1 MNFTSLL
8 SLIADII
15 GILGAIFALFAWL
28 QARALKQAAD
38 EEKNRQNKKVQVVLQ
53 HGGKRIELP
62 VQLRRI
68 ELTRSEILGRIGML
82 PLTKKGGR
90 FSLDYLSTPQF
101 LQQINQISGGQEEEN
116 VLTISCTEEEF
127 NQFDLERITI

>member
-1 MNFTSLL
+1 MSFTSLL
-8 SLIADII
+8 SLIADVI
-15 GILGAIFALFAWL
+15 GILGAIFALLAWL
-28 QARALKQAAD
+28 QARALKQTAD
-38 EEKNRQNKKVQVVLQ
+38 EEKKRQNKKVQVVLQ

-82 PLTKKGGR
+82 PLKRKGER

-101 LQQINQISGGQEEEN
+101 LQQINQVSEGQQES

>member
-1 MNFTSLL
+1 
-8 SLIADII
+8 
-15 GILGAIFALFAWL
+15 
-28 QARALKQAAD
+28 
-38 EEKNRQNKKVQVVLQ
+38 
-53 HGGKRIELP
+53 
-62 VQLRRI
+62 
-68 ELTRSEILGRIGML
+68 ML